1 MTAITLNLE
10 PITQLTHEQFYEL
23 CMANK
28 DVAMERSPKGELI
41 IMTPLGGLS
50 GKKEADYITD
60 LNIWNRQTGLGEV
73 FSSSTVFNLPGG
85 GDRSPDAA
93 WIKLERWESL
103 TPEEQEKF
111 PPICPDF
118 VIELRSRTDRLK
130 PLQNKMQ
137 EYLNSGLRL
146 GWLINPQDR
155 QVEIYRLGQEVEVL
169 TSPVMLS
176 GEDVLPGFELSPYDP
191 DFEAFLAAAEETTTE
206 YRDALSA
213 LA

>member
-10 PITQLTHEQFYEL
+10 PIAQLTHEQFYEL

-28 DVAMERSPKGELI
+28 DVPMERSPSGELI

-103 TPEEQEKF
+103 TPEQQEKF
-111 PPICPDF
+111 PPLCPDF
-118 VIELRSRTDRLK
+118 VIELRSRTDRLT

-137 EYLNSGLRL
+137 EYLSSGLRL

-169 TSPVMLS
+169 TYPVMLL
-176 GEDVLPGFELSPYDP
+176 GEDVLPGFEL
-191 DFEAFLAAAEETTTE
+191 TIN
-206 YRDALSA
+206 
-213 LA
+213 

>member
-28 DVAMERSPKGELI
+28 DVPMERSPSGELI
-41 IMTPLGGLS
+41 IMTPLGGSS

-60 LNIWNRQTGLGEV
+60 LGIWNRQTGLGEV

-130 PLQNKMQ
+130 PLQQKMQ
-137 EYLNSGLRL
+137 EYLRCGLRL
-146 GWLINPQDR
+146 GWLINPQDW
-155 QVEIYRLGQEVEVL
+155 QVEIYRLGQEAEVL
-169 TSPVMLS
+169 TYPVMLS
-176 GEDVLPGFELSPYDP
+176 GEAVLPGFELMIG
-191 DFEAFLAAAEETTTE
+191 
-206 YRDALSA
+206 
-213 LA
+213 

>member
-10 PITQLTHEQFYEL
+10 PIAQLTHEQFYEL

-60 LNIWNRQTGLGEV
+60 LNIWNRQAGLGEV
-73 FSSSTVFNLPGG
+73 FSSSTVFDLPGG

-93 WIKLERWESL
+93 WIRLDRWESL
-103 TPEEQEKF
+103 TSEQQEKF

-130 PLQNKMQ
+130 PLQQKMQ
-137 EYLNSGLRL
+137 EYIRCGLQL

-155 QVEIYRLGQEVEVL
+155 QVEIYRLGQETEIL
-169 TSPVMLS
+169 TYPITLS
-176 GEDVLPGFELSPYDP
+176 GEDVLSGFT
-191 DFEAFLAAAEETTTE
+191 LAI
-206 YRDALSA
+206 D
-213 LA
+213 

>member
-10 PITQLTHEQFYEL
+10 PIAHLTPEQFYEL

-28 DVAMERSPKGELI
+28 NVVMERSPIGELI

-60 LNIWNRQTGLGEV
+60 LNIWNRQAGLGEV
-73 FSSSTVFNLPGG
+73 FSSSTVFDLPGG

-93 WIKLERWESL
+93 WIRLDRWESL
-103 TPEEQEKF
+103 TPEQQEKF

-146 GWLINPQDR
+146 GWLINSQDR

-169 TSPVMLS
+169 TSPVILS
-176 GEDVLPGFELSPYDP
+176 GEDVLPGFELTIS
-191 DFEAFLAAAEETTTE
+191 
-206 YRDALSA
+206 
-213 LA
+213 